1 MAKYEPC
8 ENHNDCGDCLEYQ
21 EPCEYH
27 NDCGDCLEGVE

>member
-1 MAKYEPC
+1 MSKYEPC
-8 ENHNDCGDCLEYQ
+8 ENHNDCGDCLEYE